1 MAHEGDDSQAK
12 RKRRPRLASDL
23 LEPGMVIAH
32 PTGLE
37 EALARELDIDDPF
50 GGTQPLDADAFEQG
64 RGAAPPPPRASSTE
78 LYEPPTV
85 RLDLEGPPLP
95 DPSTQEIP
103 MPSPRRLL
111 VREPTVVKPE
121 PYPAPI
127 EPAAPLPREI
137 PLSLPRPAAPQ
148 PASSLP
154 LGAQPSSKVVTPAA
168 AVRVNLPCSLLI
180 VDQDLRAGSQLAAK
194 LIELGYTCRVV
205 GDGLVE
211 AALAQQ
217 RYDAAIIEVPAEE
230 ASHDRGLARLGKLAT
245 YSGPIVLTSP
255 ALLPL
260 GGYGPPHR
268 VRASLQRPFFTESLV
283 AAIEEAR
290 SLTNVS
296 APPGKVVAP
305 AAFPTA
311 PPPPPLK
318 AVRPMS
324 PAPKAPPIS
333 EPPRAQK
340 VATLPPVPIDRAA
353 KASTI
358 PPSTPPS
365 PKNAAAS
372 PSTRPPLGPPGPKTG
387 ANKPLSLS
395 DPPAAAKSEGIV
407 GIPLGAELP
416 PDPEVKPPTGDQD
429 TGPIFPLGP
438 EQGALQE
445 LDVNVVRAVLIEDQ
459 RPNARG
465 RVRAMSMSGR
475 MLVEAK
481 EPFDEGTQVAV
492 ELTTTFGLRAELL
505 GQVVGATDTE
515 MGIELKIPADQQKAV
530 RRFLDEARDVTQ
542 PTIEQVRIKA
552 QATVVPL
559 EEKPADDAALELRWR
574 EVKDHLEDDA
584 RQQRFIQECLKA
596 QRLEFAVQCYRALKA
611 ERPDDPA
618 AAKYLQQVGTIL
630 SFYAFRKQTPEPEKG
645 MSGRLKVT
653 LIAFVIAALMIT
665 VIVEMLR

>member
-32 PTGLE
+32 PSGLE
-37 EALARELDIDDPF
+37 EALAREFDVDDPF
-50 GGTQPLDADAFEQG
+50 GGNEPLDADAFEPG
-64 RGAAPPPPRASSTE
+64 RVKAAPPPRASSTE

-95 DPSTQEIP
+95 DPATQEIP
-103 MPSPRRLL
+103 MPAPRRLL

-121 PYPAPI
+121 LIMPPPGPAP
-127 EPAAPLPREI
+127 PLPREI
-137 PLSLPRPAAPQ
+137 PLSLPLPAP
-148 PASSLP
+148 PPISSLP
-154 LGAQPSSKVVTPAA
+154 LGAQPASKVAAPAA
-168 AVRVNLPCSLLI
+168 AVRVNLPCNLLI

-230 ASHDRGLARLGKLAT
+230 ASHDRGLSRLGKLAT
-245 YSGPIVLTSP
+245 YSGPIVLTSA

-260 GGYGPPHR
+260 GSYGPPHR

-283 AAIEEAR
+283 AAIEDVRAQP
-290 SLTNVS
+290 SLST
-296 APPGKVVAP
+296 PPAKAVAP

-318 AVRPMS
+318 PVRSVS
-324 PAPKAPPIS
+324 PAPKTPPIS
-333 EPPRAQK
+333 ELPRPLK
-340 VATLPPVPIDRAA
+340 LPTSPPVAVKVP
-353 KASTI
+353 TI
-358 PPSTPPS
+358 PPTAAPPQKS
-365 PKNAAAS
+365 RAAS
-372 PSTRPPLGPPGPKTG
+372 PSTRPPQGAPSPKTG
-387 ANKPLSLS
+387 APKPIAV
-395 DPPAAAKSEGIV
+395 PGPTPMAKGDGIV
-407 GIPLGAELP
+407 GIPLATEP
-416 PDPEVKPPTGDQD
+416 PSAPPSSEPAGDQD
-429 TGPIFPLGP
+429 TGPIFPPGP
-438 EQGALQE
+438 EQAALHE

-459 RPNARG
+459 RANARG

-559 EEKPADDAALELRWR
+559 EEKPADDAALDLRWR

-611 ERPDDPA
+611 ERPEDPT

-630 SFYAFRKQTPEPEKG
+630 SFYAFRKQAVEPEKG
-645 MSGRLKVT
+645 MSRGLKVT
-653 LIAFVIAALMIT
+653 LVAFVIAALMIT